1 MLTIIILET
10 RSMELYKFQVI
21 ILSYSSTLMVIN
33 RLTKESQESN
43 INTLENL
50 WMKKSKPKK
59 KITVGSKKL
68 INFLLYTVIIIKK
81 IIKTKEFL

>member
-33 RLTKESQESN
+33 RLTKENQESN
-43 INTLENL
+43 IETSQNRLIRKNQNC
-50 WMKKSKPKK
+50 KKNNSRK
-59 KITVGSKKL
+59 
-68 INFLLYTVIIIKK
+68 
-81 IIKTKEFL
+81 